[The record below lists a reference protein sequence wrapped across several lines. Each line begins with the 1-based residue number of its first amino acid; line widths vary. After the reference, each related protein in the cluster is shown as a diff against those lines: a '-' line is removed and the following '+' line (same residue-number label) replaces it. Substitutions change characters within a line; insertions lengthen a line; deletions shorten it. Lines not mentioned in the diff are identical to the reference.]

1 MPLGDYLSLLKKG
14 GSFVQTG
21 LPDDGNFQLPG
32 AAIVHGR
39 TNFEGS
45 VIGSPQ
51 DLRDMLEF
59 VTEKQIKGL
68 IQERPMKEANQ
79 AVIDLDAGK
88 ARYRYVLVNETA

>member
-1 MPLGDYLSLLKKG
+1 MSLLKKG